1 MSEAREAV
9 PAWIMPLN
17 EVLETIPP
25 DPNSFDVVIVDEA
38 SQAGIE
44 ALFLLWLAPR
54 IIVVGDERQC
64 APSTIVRGGLQQIY
78 DRLDEFLS
86 DVPEYLRLE
95 FTPKSN
101 LFSLLAT
108 RFGSVIR
115 LREHFRCMPEIIGWS
130 SAQFYS
136 DAPLIPLRQFG
147 SDRLP
152 PLRTTRVEGA
162 YTEGS
167 SSTLENKVEALEI
180 VRQIQMCLM
189 DPQYENKTMG
199 VIVLQSA
206 AQARLID
213 DLLSQKISQE
223 ELTRRRIRV
232 GTAPDF
238 QGDERN
244 VIFLSM
250 VVAEGEKI
258 TSMTQR
264 DWQRR
269 FNVAATRAEDQMW
282 LFHSVAYASLKPQD
296 LRKSLLG
303 YVMSPPQVFGGFE
316 HRDLQWDSEKRAPFG
331 SKFEQRVFLKIRD
344 HGFFVK
350 PQVEVNGRFI
360 DLVVSGAKGQLAVE
374 CDGDFWHSSPDDQRA
389 DIDRQIELERA
400 GWRFIRIRES
410 TFNRNP
416 EKAMEPLWLELER
429 RGIRPGDLKSVPDS
443 NIPDWKPVSVTV
455 EEGLDGI
462 EEGDTGALQ
471 AFESA
476 SRQRPFIDSIQI
488 VESELKHTTNESAPL
503 DVSVEYLDD
512 DEIMVGGTSRKALRI
527 AEEILNNL
535 SELDR
540 QILSLR
546 LGLGDYSGDAHSV
559 NSVVKKTSLDISRV
573 MQAESRLIVAM
584 QQLNLPGLL
593 SQVRGALGR
602 G

>member
-1 MSEAREAV
+1 
-9 PAWIMPLN
+9 
-17 EVLETIPP
+17 
-25 DPNSFDVVIVDEA
+25 
-38 SQAGIE
+38 
-44 ALFLLWLAPR
+44 
-54 IIVVGDERQC
+54 
-64 APSTIVRGGLQQIY
+64 
-78 DRLDEFLS
+78 
-86 DVPEYLRLE
+86 
-95 FTPKSN
+95 
-101 LFSLLAT
+101 
-108 RFGSVIR
+108 
-115 LREHFRCMPEIIGWS
+115 
-130 SAQFYS
+130 
-136 DAPLIPLRQFG
+136 
-147 SDRLP
+147 
-152 PLRTTRVEGA
+152 LRTTRVEGA